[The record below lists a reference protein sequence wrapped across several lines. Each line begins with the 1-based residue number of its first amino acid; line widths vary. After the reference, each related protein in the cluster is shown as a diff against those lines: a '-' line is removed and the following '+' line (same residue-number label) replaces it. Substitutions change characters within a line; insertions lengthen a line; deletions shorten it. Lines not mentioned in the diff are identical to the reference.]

1 MHALD
6 ISFITPPGRL
16 AWQILDD
23 PKLLD
28 CTDLRAPLERLFAF
42 LAS

>member
-1 MHALD
+1 MSTLD
-6 ISFITPPGRL
+6 ISFITPPGFL
-16 AWQILDD
+16 CWQVLDD

-28 CTDLRAPLERLFAF
+28 CTDLRAPLERLFDF